1 MRKPILLSAALACV
15 SASLPSPAAAADET
29 YRPTFATCAAYF
41 FLAARGSA
49 ATRYDQLYSA
59 GEFALNQAVREQGRP
74 AAEAR
79 MGSDSTLM
87 MDEIDQDWRLVE
99 RLEKK
104 YGGSCDALLRDA
116 HFEAP

>member
-1 MRKPILLSAALACV
+1 MRNTSLLPVAFACAVSTLPGRAATPEEA
-15 SASLPSPAAAADET
+15 
-29 YRPTFATCAAYF
+29 YRPMFATCAAYY

-49 ATRYDQLYSA
+49 AARYDHLYTA

-79 MGSDSTLM
+79 MGSDSTVM
-87 MDEIDQDWRLVE
+87 MGEIDQDWRLAD